1 MNRKYFFALAFG
13 LILFG
18 WSASVTRAQDDSK
31 NESNRSNTS
40 VELNEEGTRP
50 RLATDPIIISEAP
63 APRLP
68 AAGKAATPSPAFPSR
83 PNPFDRQ
90 LLNAIDERIGSP
102 YVYGTEGPSTFDCS
116 GFVWSVYKQLGVSF
130 DRGSA
135 RSLWVRMEP
144 VGQDQQFQFGNLVFF
159 SGLTHVGIVA
169 DANGFYHAS
178 RSHGVV
184 YSPFNKYWLARIDG
198 FRRVAGQST
207 AKLVKR

>member
-1 MNRKYFFALAFG
+1 MNRKYIFALALG

-18 WSASVTRAQDDSK
+18 WSATVASAQNESK
-31 NESNRSNTS
+31 NEENNGSTS
-40 VELNEEGTRP
+40 VEMNEEGTRP
-50 RLATDPIIISEAP
+50 RLVTDPVIVSEAP
-63 APRLP
+63 VPTLP
-68 AAGKAATPSPAFPSR
+68 APGKAATPSHAFPGR
-83 PNPFDRQ
+83 PNPFDKE
-90 LLNAIDERIGSP
+90 LLSAIDERLGSP
-102 YVYGTEGPSTFDCS
+102 YVYGTEGPNTFDCS
-116 GFVWSVYKQLGVSF
+116 GFVWSVYRQLGVSF

-144 VGQDQQFQFGNLVFF
+144 VAQDQQFQFGNLVFF
-159 SGLTHVGIVA
+159 SGLSHVGIVA